1 VNDREPEWLLAG
13 WVRLVQARWTATGVP
28 SRVCDELLQ
37 QLLQDLAT
45 ARGAGAR
52 IEELIAT
59 HPVAFADSC
68 TAGLGSRLGSISTVR
83 LLKVCLGTG
92 VLGAAAAYGSLFL
105 IPFPAVAPFGL
116 DDSVFFLFVDLWLGL
131 MVLTAMVG
139 AVRWTF
145 RRYRE
150 TAVLVP
156 RLAAGLAVATLLGFP
171 LASAFG
177 ASWGYSTNLAVILL
191 EALIVLAFLAGA
203 VVLAQDL
210 TYRQGRRAQATG
222 ARDGTV

>member
-1 VNDREPEWLLAG
+1 MNGSEPEWLLAG
-13 WVRLVQARWTATGVP
+13 WVRLVQVRWSATGVP
-28 SRVCDELLQ
+28 PRVRRELLR

-45 ARGAGAR
+45 ARAAGAG

-59 HPVAFADSC
+59 HPAAFADSC
-68 TAGLGSRLGSISTVR
+68 TASLGSRLGSISTVS

-92 VLGAAAAYGSLFL
+92 VSGAAAAYGSLFL
-105 IPFPAVAPFGL
+105 IPFPDLVPFGL
-116 DDSVFFLFVDLWLGL
+116 DDGVFFLFVDLWLGL

-156 RLAAGLAVATLLGFP
+156 RLAAGLAVGALLGFP

-177 ASWGYSTNLAVILL
+177 ASRGYSTNLAIILL

-203 VVLAQDL
+203 VVLAQHS
-210 TYRQGRRAQATG
+210 TYRQGKRAHAAA
-222 ARDGTV
+222 ARDSNL